1 MWNALGLLDESAIH
15 RNITPHVI
23 LAPKR
28 TKLRERKTPS
38 SFGKR
43 LLGLPCFM
51 GLDLEVGSKLNPQ
64 PFLGTG
70 ASEFYCIFLITRG
83 SGCHDPGPV
92 PTTRSFA
99 RGACFEN
106 QLKSY

>member
-1 MWNALGLLDESAIH
+1 MRVECAGLADESAIH

-70 ASEFYCIFLITRG
+70 ASEIYYMDMHMFDHVRKWL
-83 SGCHDPGPV
+83 P
-92 PTTRSFA
+92 
-99 RGACFEN
+99 
-106 QLKSY
+106 